1 MYCGHFQT
9 NKRGKTRRGTE
20 EYQRY
25 ICKKCKKSFS
35 ELTGTIYEDRHLTP
49 NDIDLII
56 QYQNQGMNF
65 TQVAKKVGVS
75 RKSVANLLKT
85 TDDNTIDR
93 PNDSIQSVERV
104 REASRREARRQ
115 GGRQTPSIMIK
126 IKCLLILLASLFGIS
141 GCLSTTAGKERTASI
156 SNSIDIDGIK
166 PNLDSVSLA
175 DKTKSDT
182 DLYETK
188 YIFCDSYCAD
198 RSKRAATTTTI
209 ATWGK
214 PTEIGFMYAEQYYP
228 QSMAFN
234 PRKKIVYNSMTITNL
249 QAQLV
254 IKSRGLVPPFKQPL
268 GISKFTPVSTVISMF
283 FPEKVNAPLMAEAKG
298 SVNAGN
304 LKILSVRKLSPTEAD
319 IYIKKAKNHPNLA
332 TIGAIEESLYKEI
345 QTYAAYYEFYK
356 DKPDIKPQQVEKI
369 SPQVNVIPQVIQV
382 KKW

>member
-93 PNDSIQSVERV
+93 PNDSIQSVDRV
-104 REASRREARRQ
+104 REASRREARCQ

-166 PNLDSVSLA
+166 PNSDSVSL
-175 DKTKSDT
+175 
-182 DLYETK
+182 
-188 YIFCDSYCAD
+188 
-198 RSKRAATTTTI
+198 
-209 ATWGK
+209 
-214 PTEIGFMYAEQYYP
+214 
-228 QSMAFN
+228 
-234 PRKKIVYNSMTITNL
+234 
-249 QAQLV
+249 
-254 IKSRGLVPPFKQPL
+254 
-268 GISKFTPVSTVISMF
+268 FTPVSTVISMF
-283 FPEKVNAPLMAEAKG
+283 SPEKVNAPLIAEAKG
-298 SVNAGN
+298 SVKTGN
-304 LKILSVRKLSPTEAD
+304 IKILSVRKLSPTEAD
-319 IYIKKAKNHPNLA
+319 VYIRKVKNPPNIA
-332 TIGAIEESLYKEI
+332 TIGAIEESLYKES
-345 QTYAAYYEFYK
+345 QTYTAYYEFYK

-369 SPQVNVIPQVIQV
+369 SSQVNVTPQVIQV